1 MTKAQAFKQ
10 QEDELFPEKKMTKQI
25 ESVTVDNYKENQEN

>member
-1 MTKAQAFKQ
+1 MTKAQVFKQ
-10 QEDELFPEKKMTKQI
+10 QEDELFPEKMPKQI